1 MAASTFGMGGMAGH
15 PWVMAGPL
23 EGWVTGSG

>member
-1 MAASTFGMGGMAGH
+1 MAASAFGVGGMAGH
-15 PWVMAGPL
+15 PWVMAGLL